1 MAVSVPWTDS
11 LTSIVAGNFIDISGT
26 NSNTINVD
34 LTECAAA
41 TIAAGDQLIFL
52 AGGATGAESRGSVND
67 VATLFAGTASSTG
80 LSASNGVMSVNLGT
94 GLSMDASDINLNLNS
109 AALSLTQSGLAVDT
123 SWNIEVNSVGLA
135 LSNDVFNAA
144 MKIGR
149 ASTAMF
155 MDWSQAAYTSIY
167 NSGTEEF
174 RFVNEG
180 TFHADADVKSYSTT
194 VASDRKLKKNIR
206 PLDQYGLVEVLKLR
220 PVMYDWKE
228 EKRGCNNIGFIA
240 QEVQELIPEVVN
252 ESIMLNGKEGETKLG
267 VEYNKMIAVLTK
279 AIQEQQEQINELKQ
293 KIDGYTSGR

>member
-1 MAVSVPWTDS
+1 
-11 LTSIVAGNFIDISGT
+11 
-26 NSNTINVD
+26 
-34 LTECAAA
+34 
-41 TIAAGDQLIFL
+41 
-52 AGGATGAESRGSVND
+52 
-67 VATLFAGTASSTG
+67 
-80 LSASNGVMSVNLGT
+80 
-94 GLSMDASDINLNLNS
+94 
-109 AALSLTQSGLAVDT
+109 
-123 SWNIEVNSVGLA
+123 
-135 LSNDVFNAA
+135 

-267 VEYNKMIAVLTK
+267 VEYNKMVAVLTK